1 MAQVYRDRDQ
11 FASLVREVAA
21 PDVGRMGIEIL
32 SFTIKGKTT
41 TTYLRIMPLC
51 LFVCLFALRS
61 DGNWCHVSHSDLM
74 SSTMESGPVGENE
87 WQPSTSD
94 SFDSSFRW
102 KPMEFHSYPFL
113 STFHRYLRF
122 LTDFLWRFLF
132 FFEFYSQMSTM
143 TSSICPHWE
152 RLRRPML
159 NETRLWASLRPTETP
174 EFG

>member
-94 SFDSSFRW
+94 SFDSSF
-102 KPMEFHSYPFL
+102 PSVESDGISFIFIS
-113 STFHRYLRF
+113 
-122 LTDFLWRFLF
+122 
-132 FFEFYSQMSTM
+132 FY
-143 TSSICPHWE
+143 IP
-152 RLRRPML
+152 
-159 NETRLWASLRPTETP
+159 
-174 EFG
+174 